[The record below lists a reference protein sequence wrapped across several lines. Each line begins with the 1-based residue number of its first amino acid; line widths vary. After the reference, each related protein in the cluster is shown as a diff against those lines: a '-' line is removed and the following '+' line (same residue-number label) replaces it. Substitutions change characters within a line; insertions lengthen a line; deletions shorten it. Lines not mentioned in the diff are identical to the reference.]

1 MGYSKSNTNVTINV
15 YIKEIERLQISKNIA
30 QGTRNREQQ
39 TKLKIRGKNKNQRGN
54 KLNRGLK
61 TQMIKAMI
69 FLKNKQN

>member
-69 FLKNKQN
+69 F